1 MTAMALGSYPS
12 SIETA
17 FKGYFFFFLANS
29 SMIEV
34 GSEPGDN
41 KKRIGSCE
49 EDPSQIF
56 SMGYEMGDVNS
67 LPKTY

>member
-1 MTAMALGSYPS
+1 
-12 SIETA
+12 
-17 FKGYFFFFLANS
+17 
-29 SMIEV
+29 MIEV